1 MPGDRENVVKLNAD
15 HIGVCKFGSSLDD
28 HDNFKLVRGNIR
40 DLYRNALKICELG
53 AIPSL
58 VSFEGRVKAADKD
71 LQARWSELRGNG
83 S

>member
-53 AIPSL
+53 AIPLLS
-58 VSFEGRVKAADKD
+58 VSRE
-71 LQARWSELRGNG
+71 ELRLQIRICKRDGL

>member
-40 DLYRNALKICELG
+40 DHYRNALKICELS
-53 AIPSL
+53 AITSI
-58 VSFEGRVKAADKD
+58 SFEGRVKDADKC
-71 LQARWSELRGNG
+71 QEPGERVR
-83 S
+83 